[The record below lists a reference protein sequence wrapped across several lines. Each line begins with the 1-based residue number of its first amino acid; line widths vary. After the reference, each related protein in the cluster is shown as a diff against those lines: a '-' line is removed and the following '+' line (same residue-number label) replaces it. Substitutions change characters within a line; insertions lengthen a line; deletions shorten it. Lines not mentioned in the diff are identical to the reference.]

1 MIRHI
6 VTFKLK
12 EFSSE
17 TEKLAAAQLV
27 VKRLNE
33 LPSKI
38 DVIRK
43 YEAGIDI
50 RKLAWSYDVVLIMDF
65 DSMTD
70 LEKYTVHPVHQD
82 FIDFNK
88 DYSVSKVC
96 IDYEV

>member
-27 VKRLNE
+27 VKRLDE
-33 LPSKI
+33 LPLKI
-38 DVIRK
+38 NVIKK

-65 DSMTD
+65 ESLAD
-70 LEKYTVHPVHQD
+70 LETYTVHPEHQD
-82 FIDFNK
+82 FIEFNK
-88 DYSVSKVC
+88 NYSISKVC